1 MAIKTME
8 DLFLH
13 TLKDV
18 LYAEKQVL
26 KMLPRMSKQAGS
38 PELKQALENHRAETE
53 GQIERLGQVFEMMG
67 KPARGVRCEAMDGI
81 MDEASSIMEEVEDP
95 EVRDAAML
103 SSAQAVEHYEITRYG
118 TLMAWAKELGLS
130 QAVPLI
136 EQSLNEEKQTDKLLT
151 NIANKRVNRAAK
163 AA

>member
-38 PELKQALENHRAETE
+38 TELKQALENHRTETE
-53 GQIERLGQVFEMMG
+53 GQIERLGQVFEILG

-118 TLMAWAKELGLS
+118 TLLAWAKELGMT

-136 EQSLNEEKQTDKLLT
+136 EQSLNEEKQTDKLLS